1 MIEFFYWRECP
12 SYERALELLRET
24 MHELGI
30 GEDKLT
36 THEVFDDAEAVA
48 LGFPGSP
55 TIRING
61 KDVQDPGDNPVGL
74 SCRLY
79 RHRDGRPSPLPN
91 HQDLR
96 EALGAGKSQT
106 EGAR

>member
-12 SYERALELLRET
+12 SYERALELLRKT
-24 MHELGI
+24 MRELAVD
-30 GEDKLT
+30 EDKLT
-36 THEVFDDAEAVA
+36 TREVFNNTEAVA

-61 KDVQDPGDNPVGL
+61 HDVQDPGDNPVGL

-79 RHRDGRPSPLPN
+79 RHRDGRPSPLPDP
-91 HQDLR
+91 QDLR
-96 EALGAGKSQT
+96 EALGAGKSRT